1 MPVITQS
8 TAVLA
13 VADVLRTVEFYVT
26 VLGFTQRWLWGDPPT
41 FGCVGMGQIELFLC
55 QQPDLAI
62 AIEGHQHFFSV
73 DDVDALHGQH
83 VAAGA
88 VVISPLENKPWSV
101 REYTVRDCN
110 GYHLRFSGLLAYE
123 RLPTALDSLPS
134 YIRVEPG
141 LPDYATYASLFESV
155 GWASNETSM
164 RSALTNTLTGVLAT
178 DTRDGQI
185 VGMTRATGDGRHVM
199 IWDVIVRPS
208 HQGQKIGAAM
218 VERLLDDLRT
228 RGFPPGA
235 FVGLFTGRP
244 GFYETL
250 GFKKGIGMHRGL

>member
-1 MPVITQS
+1 MPTLTQS

-13 VADVLRTVEFYVT
+13 VADVPQTVAFYVT
-26 VLGFTQRWLWGDPPT
+26 VLGFTQHWLWGNPPT
-41 FGCVGMGQIELFLC
+41 FGCVGMGAIELFLC
-55 QQPDLAI
+55 QQPDLART
-62 AIEGHQHFFSV
+62 IEGHQHFFSV

-88 VVISPLENKPWSV
+88 TVISPPENKPWSV

-110 GYHLRFSGLLAYE
+110 GYHLRFSGPLAYE
-123 RLPTALDSLPS
+123 RPPTALDSLPS

-141 LPDYATYASLFESV
+141 LPDYDTYGSLFASV
-155 GWASNETSM
+155 GWATDEASM
-164 RSALTNTLTGVLAT
+164 RSALANTLASVLAT
-178 DTRDGQI
+178 DTRDGQV
-185 VGMTRATGDGRHVM
+185 VGMTRATGDGRHLM

-218 VERLLDDLRT
+218 VERLLEDLRQ
-228 RGFPPGA
+228 RGYAAGA